1 VFTVLHTES
10 SKGWGGQENRIL
22 QESLGL
28 AERGVRTI
36 LLCQPYSELAQRAQK
51 AGLEVK
57 ACWMRK
63 SYDLP
68 AIGSILKI
76 IKAEDIN
83 IVNTHSGRDSFLAGI
98 AARLSRRKPVVVR
111 TRHLALP
118 ITSKTTYSILP
129 HKIVTV
135 SEYVRGYLIREGID
149 PEKVVSIPTGVDL
162 RRFAPDRA
170 KGSLTSEL
178 GLTEDAPL
186 IGTVAILRMK
196 KGYHVLL
203 DAIPLILKKIPEA
216 VFVFAGDGPQRENIS
231 NRIAALNLAKNV
243 ILLGLRG
250 DVPDILKSL
259 DLFVLPTQEEALGT
273 AFLEA
278 MAMEKPVI
286 GTDVGGVREVIM
298 DGVNGYL
305 VEPRNPSAL
314 AEKAVALL
322 RNKDLAHMMGTEGRR
337 IVESATRLR
346 ECVTACSRSIRHCFG
361 RGTHEARACP
371 DVPPCESAPG

>member
-1 VFTVLHTES
+1 MYTVLHTES

-36 LLCQPYSELAQRAQK
+36 LLCQPDSELALRAQK

-57 ACWMRK
+57 TCRMRK

-68 AIGSILKI
+68 AIESILKI

-135 SEYVRGYLIREGID
+135 SDYVRGYLISEGID

-170 KGSLTSEL
+170 KGSLRSEL
-178 GLTEDAPL
+178 GLTEDVPL

-203 DAIPLILKKIPEA
+203 DAVPLILKDVPEA

-231 NRIAALNLAKNV
+231 TRIAGLDVAKNV

-259 DLFVLPTQEEALGT
+259 DLFVLPTQQEALGT

-286 GTDVGGVREVIM
+286 GTDVGGVREVIT

-305 VEPRNPSAL
+305 VEPQNPSAL
-314 AEKAVALL
+314 AEKAVTLL
-322 RNKDLAHMMGTEGRR
+322 RDKDLARKMGAEGRR
-337 IVESATRLR
+337 IVEGTY
-346 ECVTACSRSIRHCFG
+346 TAEKMCQGMFSLYASLLQERNS
-361 RGTHEARACP
+361 
-371 DVPPCESAPG
+371 